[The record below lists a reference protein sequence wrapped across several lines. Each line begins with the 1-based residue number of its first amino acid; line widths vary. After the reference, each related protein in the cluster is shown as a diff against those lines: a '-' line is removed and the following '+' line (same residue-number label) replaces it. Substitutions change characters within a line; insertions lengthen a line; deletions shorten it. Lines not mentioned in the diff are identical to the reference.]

1 MGCWALGAGRLTVT
15 AAVLAVLA
23 AGCASTHTSK
33 QHLVGIENRLAGHEF
48 AAALAQIQAAKT
60 TAYQEKDRILYYLDA
75 GMLCHYNAH
84 WGESNELL
92 TQAEYAIEEAYTR
105 SVSKAATSIMLNDNA
120 LEYAGEDYENI
131 YLNVFKAINFLQ
143 QGAFDPAFVEV
154 RRISDKLNLLEDK
167 YAKMAT
173 EYNKSTRSSGTDK
186 TFQPGQVRFHNSA
199 LARYMSMLMY
209 RTEGRR
215 DDARIDLEK
224 AADAWGAAR
233 EVYPFP
239 LPSFALALA
248 PSPDAYAKLN
258 VFGFYGRSPD
268 KLASTLYIHTQP
280 DSVTIMTTQQ
290 QSAGK
295 TEMTALEV
303 IPWGIGNVLPAGT
316 TIKFQMPYMKMRG
329 SQVGRAVL
337 YLNGYAVTDLQPLE
351 SIEAVARETFRIK
364 EPLIFLKTITRVIG
378 KTIVKAKAME
388 ELKKHKDGQY
398 VPGFLVDMAV
408 AATENADLRVGQF
421 FPAVA
426 AISEVEV
433 PVGEHRAT
441 VVYFDKAG
449 NRLYQD
455 ELGTVQ
461 VRAGKLNL
469 LQSYY
474 LN

>member
-1 MGCWALGAGRLTVT
+1 MRCFFTGLA
-15 AAVLAVLA
+15 LAVLA
-23 AGCASTHTSK
+23 TGCASTRTSK
-33 QHLVGIENRLAGHEF
+33 DHLLGIENRLTGHDF
-48 AAALAQIQAAKT
+48 AAALEQIQAAKT
-60 TAYQEKDRILYYLDA
+60 TAYKEKDRILYYLDA
-75 GMLCHYNAH
+75 GMLCHYNSRWA
-84 WGESNELL
+84 ESNELL
-92 TQAEYAIEEAYTR
+92 TQAEQAIEEAYTR

-120 LEYAGEDYENI
+120 LEYPGEDYENI

-154 RRISDKLNLLEDK
+154 RRINDKLNLLEDK
-167 YAKMAT
+167 YARMAA
-173 EYNKSTRSSGTDK
+173 EFNKTTPSSGTTK
-186 TFQPGQVRFHNSA
+186 TFQPARTRFHNSA

-209 RTEGRR
+209 RTEGQR
-215 DDARIDLEK
+215 DDARIDLQK
-224 AADAWGAAR
+224 LTDAWGAAR

-258 VFGFYGRSPD
+258 VLGFYGRSPD
-268 KLASTLYIHTQP
+268 KLANTLYIHTQP
-280 DSVTIMTTQQ
+280 TSVTIMTTQQ
-290 QSAGK
+290 QGEGK

-303 IPWGIGNVLPAGT
+303 IPWSIGNVLPPGST
-316 TIKFQMPYMKMRG
+316 LKFQLPYMKMRG

-351 SIEAVARETFRIK
+351 SIESVAHETFRIK
-364 EPLIFLKTITRVIG
+364 EPLIFLKSIARVIG
-378 KTIVKAKAME
+378 KTIIKAKAME
-388 ELKKHKDGQY
+388 ELKKHEDGQY

-426 AISEVEV
+426 AISEIEV
-433 PVGEHRAT
+433 PAGEHRAT
-441 VVYFDKAG
+441 VVYYDKAG

-461 VRAGKLNL
+461 VRPGKLNL

>member
-1 MGCWALGAGRLTVT
+1 MRRFCIVVT
-15 AAVLAVLA
+15 AAALVVLA
-23 AGCASTHTSK
+23 AGCASTRTSK
-33 QHLVGIENRLAGHEF
+33 QHLFGIENRLSGHDFAG
-48 AAALAQIQAAKT
+48 ALAQIEAAKT
-60 TAYQEKDRILYYLDA
+60 TAYKEKDRILYYLDA

-84 WGESNELL
+84 WAESNELL
-92 TQAEYAIEEAYTR
+92 TQAEHAIEEAYTR

-120 LEYAGEDYENI
+120 LEYAGEDYENV
-131 YLNVFKAINFLQ
+131 YLNVFKAINFLKQ
-143 QGAFDPAFVEV
+143 DAFDPAFVEV
-154 RRISDKLNLLEDK
+154 RRINDKLNLLEDK
-167 YAKMAT
+167 YARMAT
-173 EYNKSTRSSGTDK
+173 EYNKTTKDSGTSK
-186 TFQPGQVRFHNSA
+186 TFQPGRIRFYNSA

-209 RTEGRR
+209 RTEGQR
-215 DDARIDLEK
+215 DDARIDLQKISE
-224 AADAWGAAR
+224 AWEAAR

-239 LPSFALALA
+239 LPSFTLALA

-258 VFGFYGRSPD
+258 VLGFYGRSPD
-268 KLASTLYIHTQP
+268 KLANTLYIHTQP
-280 DSVTIMTTQQ
+280 TSVTIMTTQQ
-290 QSAGK
+290 QSSGK
-295 TEMTALEV
+295 TRMTALEV
-303 IPWGIGNVLPAGT
+303 IPWSIGKLLPAGST
-316 TIKFQMPYMKMRG
+316 LKFQMPYMQMRG

-351 SIEAVARETFRIK
+351 SIESVALETFRIK
-364 EPLIFLKTITRVIG
+364 EPLVFLKTITRVIG

-388 ELKKHKDGQY
+388 ELKKHKDGAL

-426 AISEVEV
+426 AVSEVEV

-455 ELGTVQ
+455 ELGTVR
-461 VRAGKLNL
+461 VRAGQLNL

>member
-1 MGCWALGAGRLTVT
+1 MRCFCTGLT
-15 AAVLAVLA
+15 AAALAVVA
-23 AGCASTHTSK
+23 TGCASTRTST
-33 QHLVGIENRLAGHEF
+33 QHLLGIENRLAGRDF
-48 AAALAQIQAAKT
+48 AAALEQVLAAKT
-60 TAYQEKDRILYYLDA
+60 TAYKEKDRILYYLDA
-75 GMLCHYNAH
+75 GMLCHYNAR
-84 WGESNELL
+84 WAESNELL
-92 TQAEYAIEEAYTR
+92 TQAEQAIEEAYTR
-105 SVSKAATSIMLNDNA
+105 SVSMAATAIMLNDNA
-120 LEYAGEDYENI
+120 LEYPGEDYENI

-143 QGAFDPAFVEV
+143 QGTFDSAFVEV
-154 RRISDKLNLLEDK
+154 RRINDKLNLLEDK
-167 YAKMAT
+167 YARMAT
-173 EYNKSTRSSGTDK
+173 EYNKTTPSSGTSK
-186 TFQPGQVRFHNSA
+186 SFRPERTRFHNSA

-209 RTEGRR
+209 RTEGQR
-215 DDARIDLEK
+215 DDARIDLLKISE
-224 AADAWGAAR
+224 AWGSAR

-239 LPSFALALA
+239 LPSFAVALA

-258 VFGFYGRSPD
+258 VLGFYGRSPD
-268 KLASTLYIHTQP
+268 KLANTLYIHTQP

-290 QSAGK
+290 QSAGN

-303 IPWGIGNVLPAGT
+303 IPWSIGNVLPAGT
-316 TIKFQMPYMKMRG
+316 TLKFQLPYMKMRV
-329 SQVGRAVL
+329 SQVGKAVL

-351 SIEAVARETFRIK
+351 SIESVAYETFRIK
-364 EPLIFLKTITRVIG
+364 EPLIFLKSISRVIG
-378 KTIVKAKAME
+378 KTIIKVKAME
-388 ELKKHKDGQY
+388 ELKKHEDGEL
-398 VPGFLVDMAV
+398 VPDFLVDMAV

-426 AISEVEV
+426 AVSEIDV

-461 VRAGKLNL
+461 VRPGKLNL

>member
-1 MGCWALGAGRLTVT
+1 MRCFFTGLA
-15 AAVLAVLA
+15 LAVLV
-23 AGCASTHTSK
+23 AGCASTRTSK
-33 QHLVGIENRLAGHEF
+33 QHLVGIETRLAGHDF
-48 AAALAQIQAAKT
+48 AAALAQIQTAKT
-60 TAYQEKDRILYYLDA
+60 TAYKEKDRILYYLDA
-75 GMLCHYNAH
+75 GMLCHYNAR
-84 WGESNELL
+84 WAESNELL
-92 TQAEYAIEEAYTR
+92 TKAEQAIEEAYTR

-120 LEYAGEDYENI
+120 LEYPGEDYENV
-131 YLNVFKAINFLQ
+131 YLNIFKAINFLQ

-154 RRISDKLNLLEDK
+154 RRINDKLNLLEDK
-167 YAKMAT
+167 YARMAA
-173 EYNKSTRSSGTDK
+173 EFNKTTKASGTTK
-186 TFQPGQVRFHNSA
+186 AFQPARTRFHNSV

-209 RTEGRR
+209 RTEGQR
-215 DDARIDLEK
+215 DDARIDLQK
-224 AADAWGAAR
+224 LNDAWGAAR

-258 VFGFYGRSPD
+258 VLGFYGRSPD
-268 KLASTLYIHTQP
+268 KLANTLYIHTQP
-280 DSVTIMTTQQ
+280 TSVTIMTTQQ

-303 IPWGIGNVLPAGT
+303 IPWSIGNVLPAGT
-316 TIKFQMPYMKMRG
+316 TLKFQLPYMKMRG

-351 SIEAVARETFRIK
+351 SIESVAHETFRIK
-364 EPLIFLKTITRVIG
+364 EPLIFLKSISRVIG

-388 ELKKHKDGQY
+388 ELKKHKDGAL

-426 AISEVEV
+426 AIGEIEV
-433 PVGEHRAT
+433 PAGEHRAT

-449 NRLYQD
+449 KRLYQD

-461 VRAGKLNL
+461 VRPGKLNL

>member
-1 MGCWALGAGRLTVT
+1 MRRFLATGVT
-15 AAVLAVLA
+15 AAALAVLA
-23 AGCASTHTSK
+23 TGCASTRTSK
-33 QHLVGIENRLAGHEF
+33 THLIGIDPRLAGHDF
-48 AAALAQIQAAKT
+48 AAALAQVEAAKT
-60 TAYQEKDRILYYLDA
+60 KAYQERDRILYYLDA
-75 GMLCHYNAH
+75 GMLCHYSAR
-84 WGESNELL
+84 WAESNELL

-105 SVSKAATSIMLNDNA
+105 SVSKAASSLMLNDNA

-154 RRISDKLNLLEDK
+154 RRINDKLNVLEDK
-167 YAKMAT
+167 YARMAT
-173 EYNKSTRSSGTDK
+173 EYNKTTKDSGTQKSFQSGK
-186 TFQPGQVRFHNSA
+186 TRFHNSA

-209 RTEGRR
+209 RTEGQR
-215 DDARIDLEK
+215 DGARIDLEK
-224 AADAWGAAR
+224 LSEAWSAAR

-248 PSPDAYAKLN
+248 PSPDSYAKLN
-258 VFGFYGRSPD
+258 VLGFYGRSPD
-268 KLASTLYIHTQP
+268 KLANTLYIHTQP
-280 DSVTIMTTQQ
+280 TSITIMTTQQ

-295 TEMTALEV
+295 TRMTAIEV
-303 IPWGIGNVLPAGT
+303 IPWSLGCILPAGT
-316 TIKFQMPYMKMRG
+316 TLKFQMPYMKMRG
-329 SQVGRAVL
+329 SRVGRAVL
-337 YLNGYAVTDLQPLE
+337 YLNGYPVADLQPLE
-351 SIEAVARETFRIK
+351 SIEAVAQETFRIK
-364 EPLIFLKTITRVIG
+364 EPLIFLKSISRVIG
-378 KTIVKAKAME
+378 KTIIKAKAME
-388 ELKKHKDGQY
+388 ELKKHGDGQY
-398 VPGFLVDMAV
+398 VPGFLLDMAV

-426 AISEVEV
+426 AISEIEV

-461 VRAGKLNL
+461 VRPGRLNL